1 MNRIQ
6 NKNIIIF
13 GATGLIG
20 KHLTSSLASKGANL
34 IVHGR
39 SNEKLKILSGQIPN
53 EFKKP
58 VFLESD
64 IMSENFYM
72 DILKIVSLKF
82 KHIDIMINLVSRFD
96 GLKPIMDLSHKEWNE
111 LMEINFNSHWRILK
125 ELNPLLGKTSK
136 SKVIFLN
143 NQSIQHGKAYHNSLS
158 ISMGA
163 LNSLVQTLNLE
174 KKKIGVEFFL
184 VESKELFAGAT
195 ELLGGRKKFTKKD
208 LDFTINNII
217 KKCSA
222 Y

>member
-1 MNRIQ
+1 MNRLQ

-20 KHLTSSLASKGANL
+20 KHLTSSFASKGANL

-39 SNEKLKILSGQIPN
+39 SNEKLKILSGQVPN
-53 EFKKP
+53 ELKKP
-58 VFLESD
+58 VFLQSD
-64 IMSENFYM
+64 IMSENFYL

-96 GLKPIMDLSHKEWNE
+96 GLKPLIDLSHKEWNE
-111 LMEINFNSHWRILK
+111 LMEVNFNSHWRILK
-125 ELNPLLGKTSK
+125 ELNPLLGKNSK

-143 NQSIQHGKAYHNSLS
+143 NQSIQRGKAYHNSLS

-195 ELLGGRKKFTKKD
+195 ELLGGKKKFKKKD
-208 LDFTINNII
+208 LDFTINNIM
-217 KKCSA
+217 KKCLA

>member
-1 MNRIQ
+1 MNKLKD
-6 NKNIIIF
+6 KNIIIF

-20 KHLTSSLASKGANL
+20 KHLTSSFVSKGANL

-39 SNEKLKILSGQIPN
+39 SNEKLKILSDQIPN

-64 IMSENFYM
+64 IMSENFYL

-96 GLKPIMDLSHKEWNE
+96 GLKPLLDLSHKEWNE

-125 ELNPLLGKTSK
+125 ELNPLLGKTGK

-143 NQSIQHGKAYHNSLS
+143 NQSIQDGKAYHNSLS

-163 LNSLVQTLNLE
+163 HHSFVQTLNLE
-174 KKKIGVEFFL
+174 KKKMGVEFFL
-184 VESKELFAGAT
+184 VESKELLAGAT
-195 ELLGGRKKFTKKD
+195 KLLGGKKKFTKKD
-208 LDFTINNII
+208 LDFTVNSII
-217 KKCSA
+217 KRCLA
-222 Y
+222 C

>member
-1 MNRIQ
+1 MNGLK

-20 KHLTSSLASKGANL
+20 KHLTSSFVKKGANL
-34 IVHGR
+34 IIHGR
-39 SNEKLKILSGQIPN
+39 SNEKLKILSSHIPN
-53 EFKKP
+53 EFEKP

-64 IMSENFYM
+64 IMSENFYL

-96 GLKPIMDLSHKEWNE
+96 GLKPLIDLSHKEWNE
-111 LMEINFNSHWRILK
+111 LMEVNFNSHWRILK
-125 ELNPLLGKTSK
+125 ELNPLLGKNSK

-143 NQSIQHGKAYHNSLS
+143 NQSIQLGKAYHNSLS

-195 ELLGGRKKFTKKD
+195 ELLGGKKKFKKKD
-208 LDFTINNII
+208 LDFTINNIM
-217 KKCSA
+217 KKCLA